1 MILNSHIGFMSPTS
15 KQFISQ
21 NKRLL
26 LPLFILVCL
35 VLPSLR
41 ELTITALS
49 DAFFQVSVF
58 VAATLLIYYYAIE
71 HFPQLELRYLS
82 AKSPILEIS
91 FSAVLGA
98 LPGCGGA
105 IIVVTQFTK
114 GQASF
119 GAIVAVLTATMG
131 DAAFLLL
138 ATRPTE
144 GLIIMGIGLVVGTLS
159 GLLVNVI
166 HKKDFLRPTSQEQKH
181 QIKILPT
188 RIIKMS
194 KPVWMG
200 AIIPSLI
207 VAFLIA
213 FNVDF
218 MQFGV
223 NTSTIINL
231 FGAAMAL
238 FIVSVWAFSSKGESY
253 QEVTSEDN
261 PCDPASKIIKV
272 LQDTHF
278 VTAWVV
284 VSFMLFEILVN
295 IAGLDL
301 KSWFVHYAYLA
312 PLIAVFIGFL
322 PGCGPQII
330 VTTLYIQGII
340 PFSALAGNA
349 ISNDG
354 DALFPAIA
362 MAPKAAVVATLY
374 TAIPALLVGYSL
386 YFLANNQ
393 YNS

>member
-1 MILNSHIGFMSPTS
+1 MILLSQIGFITPAS
-15 KQFISQ
+15 KRFVSQ

-26 LPLFILVCL
+26 LPLFLLVCL
-35 VLPSLR
+35 AVPSLR
-41 ELTITALS
+41 EITITALS

-71 HFPQLELRYLS
+71 HIPQLEMSYLS
-82 AKSPILEIS
+82 AKSKSLEVLFAS
-91 FSAVLGA
+91 VLGA

-105 IIVVTQFTK
+105 IIVVTQYTK

-144 GLIIMGIGLVVGTLS
+144 GLTIMAIGLVVGTLC
-159 GLLVNVI
+159 GLIVNAI
-166 HKKDFLRPTSQEQKH
+166 HKPDFLRPSAQEQKH
-181 QIKILPT
+181 QVKVLPTKIIKI
-188 RIIKMS
+188 S
-194 KPVWMG
+194 KPVWMF

-207 VAFLIA
+207 IAFLIA
-213 FNVDF
+213 FNVNFDK
-218 MQFGV
+218 FGQY
-223 NTSTIINL
+223 TSTGISL

-238 FIVSVWAFSSKGESY
+238 FTVVIWAYSSKGETY
-253 QEVTSEDN
+253 KEITSEEEECN
-261 PCDPASKIIKV
+261 PPSKLIKV

-284 VSFMLFEILVN
+284 ASFMLFEILVSVV
-295 IAGLDL
+295 GLDL
-301 KSWFVHYAYLA
+301 KTWFMHYAYLA
-312 PLIAVFIGFL
+312 PLIAVVIGFL

-340 PFSALAGNA
+340 PFSALAANA

-362 MAPKAAVVATLY
+362 MAPKAAVIATLY
-374 TAIPALLVGYSL
+374 TSIPALVVGYGL
-386 YFLANNQ
+386 YFL
-393 YNS
+393 S

>member
-1 MILNSHIGFMSPTS
+1 MILLSQIGFITPAS
-15 KQFISQ
+15 KRFVSQ

-26 LPLFILVCL
+26 LPLFLLVCL
-35 VLPSLR
+35 AVPSLR
-41 ELTITALS
+41 EITITALS

-71 HFPQLELRYLS
+71 HIPQLEMSYLS
-82 AKSPILEIS
+82 AKSKSLEVLFAS
-91 FSAVLGA
+91 VLGA

-105 IIVVTQFTK
+105 IIVVTQYTK

-144 GLIIMGIGLVVGTLS
+144 GLTIMAIGLVVGTLC
-159 GLLVNVI
+159 GLIVNAI
-166 HKKDFLRPTSQEQKH
+166 HKPDFLRPSAQEQKH
-181 QIKILPT
+181 QVKVLPTKIIKI
-188 RIIKMS
+188 S
-194 KPVWMG
+194 KPVWMF

-207 VAFLIA
+207 IAFLIA

-218 MQFGV
+218 NQFGQY
-223 NTSTIINL
+223 TSTGISL

-238 FIVSVWAFSSKGESY
+238 FTVVIWAYSSKGETY
-253 QEVTSEDN
+253 KEITSEDDECN
-261 PCDPASKIIKV
+261 PPSKLIKV

-284 VSFMLFEILVN
+284 ASFMLFEILVSVV
-295 IAGLDL
+295 GLDL
-301 KSWFVHYAYLA
+301 KTWFMHYAYLA
-312 PLIAVFIGFL
+312 PLIAVVIGFL

-340 PFSALAGNA
+340 PFSALAANA

-362 MAPKAAVVATLY
+362 MAPKAAVIATLY
-374 TAIPALLVGYSL
+374 TSIPALVVGYGL
-386 YFLANNQ
+386 YFL
-393 YNS
+393 S

>member
-1 MILNSHIGFMSPTS
+1 MGFITPAS
-15 KQFISQ
+15 KRFVSQ

-26 LPLFILVCL
+26 LPLFLLVCL
-35 VLPSLR
+35 AVPSLR
-41 ELTITALS
+41 EITITALS

-71 HFPQLELRYLS
+71 HIPQLEMSYLS
-82 AKSPILEIS
+82 AKSKSLEVLFAS
-91 FSAVLGA
+91 VLGA

-105 IIVVTQFTK
+105 IIVVTQYTK

-144 GLIIMGIGLVVGTLS
+144 GLTIMAIGLVVGTLC
-159 GLLVNVI
+159 GLIVNAI
-166 HKKDFLRPTSQEQKH
+166 HKPDFLRPSAQEQKH
-181 QIKILPT
+181 QVKVLPTKIIKI
-188 RIIKMS
+188 S
-194 KPVWMG
+194 KPVWMF

-207 VAFLIA
+207 IAFLIA

-218 MQFGV
+218 NQFGQYA
-223 NTSTIINL
+223 STGISL

-238 FIVSVWAFSSKGESY
+238 FTVVIWAYSSKGETY
-253 QEVTSEDN
+253 KEVTSEDDECN
-261 PCDPASKIIKV
+261 PPSKLIKV

-284 VSFMLFEILVN
+284 ASFMLFEILVSVV
-295 IAGLDL
+295 GLDL
-301 KSWFVHYAYLA
+301 KTWFMHYAYLA
-312 PLIAVFIGFL
+312 PLIAVVIGFL

-340 PFSALAGNA
+340 PFSALAANA

-362 MAPKAAVVATLY
+362 MAPKAAVIATLY
-374 TAIPALLVGYSL
+374 TSIPALVVGYGL
-386 YFLANNQ
+386 YFL
-393 YNS
+393 S

>member
-1 MILNSHIGFMSPTS
+1 MILLSQIGFITPAS
-15 KQFISQ
+15 KRFVSQ

-26 LPLFILVCL
+26 LPLFLLVCL
-35 VLPSLR
+35 AVPSLR
-41 ELTITALS
+41 EITITALS

-71 HFPQLELRYLS
+71 HIPQLEMSYLS
-82 AKSPILEIS
+82 AKSKSLEVLFAS
-91 FSAVLGA
+91 VLGA

-105 IIVVTQFTK
+105 IIVVTQYTK

-144 GLIIMGIGLVVGTLS
+144 GLTIMAIGLVVGTLC
-159 GLLVNVI
+159 GLIVNAI
-166 HKKDFLRPTSQEQKH
+166 HKPDFLRPSAQEQKH
-181 QIKILPT
+181 QVKVLPTKIIKI
-188 RIIKMS
+188 S
-194 KPVWMG
+194 KPVWMF

-207 VAFLIA
+207 IAFLIA
-213 FNVDF
+213 FNVNFD
-218 MQFGV
+218 QFGQY
-223 NTSTIINL
+223 TSTGISL

-238 FIVSVWAFSSKGESY
+238 FTVVIWAYSSKGESY
-253 QEVTSEDN
+253 KEVTSEDDECN
-261 PCDPASKIIKV
+261 PPSKLIKV

-284 VSFMLFEILVN
+284 ASFMLFEILVSVV
-295 IAGLDL
+295 GLDL
-301 KSWFVHYAYLA
+301 KTWFMHYAYLA
-312 PLIAVFIGFL
+312 PLIAVVIGFL

-340 PFSALAGNA
+340 PFSALAANA

-362 MAPKAAVVATLY
+362 MAPKAAVIATMY
-374 TAIPALLVGYSL
+374 TSIPALVVGYGL
-386 YFLANNQ
+386 YFL
-393 YNS
+393 S

>member
-1 MILNSHIGFMSPTS
+1 MTSITQIGLITPAS
-15 KQFISQ
+15 KRFVSQ

-26 LPLFILVCL
+26 LPLFLLVCFA
-35 VLPSLR
+35 VPSLR
-41 ELTITALS
+41 DIAITALS

-71 HFPQLELRYLS
+71 RLPQLELSYLS
-82 AKSPILEIS
+82 AKSPALEV
-91 FSAVLGA
+91 FFAALLGA

-144 GLIIMGIGLVVGTLS
+144 GAVIMAIGLVVGTIC
-159 GLLVNVI
+159 GAFVNTV
-166 HKKDFLRPTSQEQKH
+166 HKHDFLRPSLKEQTR
-181 QIKILPT
+181 QVKILPT
-188 RIIKMS
+188 RIIRVS
-194 KPVWMG
+194 KPVWML
-200 AIIPSLI
+200 AIFPSLI
-207 VAFLIA
+207 IAFLIA

-218 MQFGV
+218 NQFGKQ
-223 NTSTIINL
+223 TSTGIHL
-231 FGAAMAL
+231 FGAGIAL
-238 FIVSVWAFSSKGESY
+238 FIVTVWAYSSKGETY
-253 QEVTSEDN
+253 KQITSEEDECN
-261 PCDPASKIIKV
+261 PPSKVVKV

-284 VSFMLFEILVN
+284 ASFMLFEILVN
-295 IAGLDL
+295 VAGLDL
-301 KSWFVHYAYLA
+301 KTWFAHYAYLA
-312 PLIAVFIGFL
+312 PLIAVIIGFL

-340 PFSALAGNA
+340 PFSALTANA

-362 MAPKAAVVATLY
+362 LAPKAAIIATLY
-374 TAIPALLVGYSL
+374 TALPALGVGYGL
-386 YFLANNQ
+386 YFIS
-393 YNS
+393 Y

>member
-1 MILNSHIGFMSPTS
+1 MISLPHIGFITPAS
-15 KQFISQ
+15 KRFLSQ

-26 LPLFILVCL
+26 LPLFILTCL
-35 VLPSLR
+35 VIPQLR
-41 ELTITALS
+41 EITMTALS

-71 HFPQLELRYLS
+71 HLPQLELSYLS
-82 AKSPILEIS
+82 AKSPVLEIS
-91 FSAVLGA
+91 FAAILGA

-144 GLIIMGIGLVVGTLS
+144 GLLIMGIGLVVGTFS
-159 GLLVNVI
+159 GLLVNTI
-166 HKKDFLRPTSQEQKH
+166 HKKDFLRPTVQEQKH
-181 QIKILPT
+181 QIKILST
-188 RIIKMS
+188 NIIKIS
-194 KPVWMG
+194 KPVWMV

-207 VAFLIA
+207 IAFLIA

-218 MQFGV
+218 SQFGS
-223 NTSTIINL
+223 NTSTVITL
-231 FGAAMAL
+231 FGALMAL
-238 FIVSVWAFSSKGESY
+238 FIVSIWALSSRGESY
-253 QEVTSEDN
+253 QEVTSEDDACH
-261 PCDPASKIIKV
+261 PPSKIIKV

-284 VSFMLFEILVN
+284 ASFMLFEILVN

-301 KSWFVHYAYLA
+301 KTWFVHYAYLA
-312 PLIAVFIGFL
+312 PLIAVLIGFL

-362 MAPKAAVVATLY
+362 MAPKAAVIATLY
-374 TAIPALLVGYSL
+374 TSIPALIVGYGL
-386 YFLANNQ
+386 YFFAEI
-393 YNS
+393 

>member
-1 MILNSHIGFMSPTS
+1 MILLSQIGFITPAS
-15 KQFISQ
+15 KRFVSQ

-26 LPLFILVCL
+26 LPLFLLVCL
-35 VLPSLR
+35 AVPSLL
-41 ELTITALS
+41 EITITALS

-71 HFPQLELRYLS
+71 HIPQLEMSYLS
-82 AKSPILEIS
+82 AKSKSLEVLFAS
-91 FSAVLGA
+91 VLGA

-105 IIVVTQFTK
+105 IIVVTQYTK

-144 GLIIMGIGLVVGTLS
+144 GLTIMAIGLVVGTLC
-159 GLLVNVI
+159 GLIVNAI
-166 HKKDFLRPTSQEQKH
+166 HKPDFLRPSAQEQKH
-181 QIKILPT
+181 QVKVLPTKIIKI
-188 RIIKMS
+188 S
-194 KPVWMG
+194 KPVWMF

-207 VAFLIA
+207 IAFLIA

-218 MQFGV
+218 DQFGKYTG
-223 NTSTIINL
+223 TSISI

-238 FIVSVWAFSSKGESY
+238 FTVTIWAYSSKGETY
-253 QEVTSEDN
+253 KEVTSEDDECN
-261 PCDPASKIIKV
+261 PPTKLIKV

-284 VSFMLFEILVN
+284 ASFMLFEILVSVV
-295 IAGLDL
+295 GLDL
-301 KSWFVHYAYLA
+301 KTWFMHYAYLA
-312 PLIAVFIGFL
+312 PLIAVVIGFL

-340 PFSALAGNA
+340 PFSALAANA

-362 MAPKAAVVATLY
+362 MAPKAAVIATLY
-374 TAIPALLVGYSL
+374 TSIPALVVGYGL
-386 YFLANNQ
+386 YFL
-393 YNS
+393 S

>member
-1 MILNSHIGFMSPTS
+1 MILL
-15 KQFISQ
+15 SQ

-26 LPLFILVCL
+26 LPLFLLVCL
-35 VLPSLR
+35 AVPSLR
-41 ELTITALS
+41 EITITALS

-71 HFPQLELRYLS
+71 HIPQLEMSYLS
-82 AKSPILEIS
+82 AKSKSLEVLFAS
-91 FSAVLGA
+91 VLGA

-105 IIVVTQFTK
+105 IIVVTQYTK

-144 GLIIMGIGLVVGTLS
+144 GLTIMAIGLAVGTLC
-159 GLLVNVI
+159 GLIVNAI
-166 HKKDFLRPTSQEQKH
+166 HKPDFLRPSAQEQKH
-181 QIKILPT
+181 QVKVLPTKIIKI
-188 RIIKMS
+188 S
-194 KPVWMG
+194 KPVWMF

-207 VAFLIA
+207 IAFLIA

-218 MQFGV
+218 DQFGQY
-223 NTSTIINL
+223 TSIGISL

-238 FIVSVWAFSSKGESY
+238 FTVVIWAYSSKGETY
-253 QEVTSEDN
+253 KEITSEDDECN
-261 PCDPASKIIKV
+261 PPSKLIKV

-284 VSFMLFEILVN
+284 ASFMLFEILVSVV
-295 IAGLDL
+295 GLDL
-301 KSWFVHYAYLA
+301 KTWFMHYAYLA
-312 PLIAVFIGFL
+312 PLIAVVIGFL

-340 PFSALAGNA
+340 PFSALAANA

-362 MAPKAAVVATLY
+362 MAPKAAVIATLY
-374 TAIPALLVGYSL
+374 TSIPALLVGYGL
-386 YFLANNQ
+386 YFL
-393 YNS
+393 S

>member
-1 MILNSHIGFMSPTS
+1 MILLSQIGFITPAS
-15 KQFISQ
+15 KRFVSQ

-26 LPLFILVCL
+26 LPLFLLVCL
-35 VLPSLR
+35 AVPSLR
-41 ELTITALS
+41 EITITALS

-71 HFPQLELRYLS
+71 HIPQLEMSYLS
-82 AKSPILEIS
+82 AKSKSLEVLFAS
-91 FSAVLGA
+91 VLGA

-105 IIVVTQFTK
+105 IIVVTQYTK

-144 GLIIMGIGLVVGTLS
+144 GLTIMAIGLVVGTLC
-159 GLLVNVI
+159 GLIVNAI
-166 HKKDFLRPTSQEQKH
+166 HKPDFLRPSAQEQKH
-181 QIKILPT
+181 QVKVLPTKIIKI
-188 RIIKMS
+188 S
-194 KPVWMG
+194 KPVWMF

-207 VAFLIA
+207 IAFFIA

-218 MQFGV
+218 NQFGQY
-223 NTSTIINL
+223 TSTGISL

-238 FIVSVWAFSSKGESY
+238 FTVVIWAYSSKGETY
-253 QEVTSEDN
+253 KEITSEEDECN
-261 PCDPASKIIKV
+261 PPSKLIKV

-284 VSFMLFEILVN
+284 ASFMLFEILVSVV
-295 IAGLDL
+295 GLDL
-301 KSWFVHYAYLA
+301 KTWFMHYAYLA
-312 PLIAVFIGFL
+312 PLIAVVIGFL

-340 PFSALAGNA
+340 PFSALAANA

-362 MAPKAAVVATLY
+362 MAPKAAVIATLY
-374 TAIPALLVGYSL
+374 TSIPALVVGYGL
-386 YFLANNQ
+386 YFL
-393 YNS
+393 S

>member
-1 MILNSHIGFMSPTS
+1 MISLPHIGFITPAS
-15 KQFISQ
+15 KRFLSQ

-26 LPLFILVCL
+26 LPLFILTCL
-35 VLPSLR
+35 AIPQLR
-41 ELTITALS
+41 EITMTALS

-71 HFPQLELRYLS
+71 HLPQLELSYLS
-82 AKSPILEIS
+82 AKSPVLEIS
-91 FSAVLGA
+91 FAAILGA

-144 GLIIMGIGLVVGTLS
+144 GLLIMGIGLVVGTFS
-159 GLLVNVI
+159 GLLVNTI
-166 HKKDFLRPTSQEQKH
+166 HKKDFLRPTAQEQKH
-181 QIKILPT
+181 QIKILST
-188 RIIKMS
+188 NIIKIS
-194 KPVWMG
+194 KPVWMI

-207 VAFLIA
+207 IAFLIA
-213 FNVDF
+213 FNIDF
-218 MQFGV
+218 SQFGKYT
-223 NTSTIINL
+223 NTTISI

-238 FIVSVWAFSSKGESY
+238 FVVTIWAFSSKGESY
-253 QEVTSEDN
+253 QEVTSEDDACN
-261 PCDPASKIIKV
+261 PTSKIIKV

-284 VSFMLFEILVN
+284 ASFMLFEILVN

-301 KSWFVHYAYLA
+301 KTWFVHYAYLA
-312 PLIAVFIGFL
+312 PLIAVLIGFL

-362 MAPKAAVVATLY
+362 MAPKAAVIATLY
-374 TAIPALLVGYSL
+374 TSIPALAVGYGL
-386 YFLANNQ
+386 YFFAEI
-393 YNS
+393 

>member
-1 MILNSHIGFMSPTS
+1 MTSLPHIGFITPAS
-15 KQFISQ
+15 KRFLSQ

-26 LPLFILVCL
+26 LPLFILTCL
-35 VLPSLR
+35 AIPQLR
-41 ELTITALS
+41 EITMTALS

-71 HFPQLELRYLS
+71 HLPQLELSYLS

-91 FSAVLGA
+91 FAAVLGA

-144 GLIIMGIGLVVGTLS
+144 GLLIMGIGLVVGTFS
-159 GLLVNVI
+159 GLLVNTI
-166 HKKDFLRPTSQEQKH
+166 HKKNFLRPTVQEQKH
-181 QIKILPT
+181 QIKILST
-188 RIIKMS
+188 NIIKIS
-194 KPVWMG
+194 KPVWMV
-200 AIIPSLI
+200 AITPSLI
-207 VAFLIA
+207 IAFLIA

-218 MQFGV
+218 SQFGS
-223 NTSTIINL
+223 NTSTVITL
-231 FGAAMAL
+231 FGALMAL
-238 FIVSVWAFSSKGESY
+238 FIVSIWALSSRGETY
-253 QEVTSEDN
+253 QEVTSEDDACH
-261 PCDPASKIIKV
+261 PPSKIIKV

-284 VSFMLFEILVN
+284 ASFMLFEILVN

-301 KSWFVHYAYLA
+301 KTWFVHYAYLA
-312 PLIAVFIGFL
+312 PLIAVLIGFL

-362 MAPKAAVVATLY
+362 MAPKAAVIATLY
-374 TAIPALLVGYSL
+374 TSIPALIVGYGL
-386 YFLANNQ
+386 YFFAEI
-393 YNS
+393 

>member
-1 MILNSHIGFMSPTS
+1 
-15 KQFISQ
+15 
-21 NKRLL
+21 
-26 LPLFILVCL
+26 LVCL
-35 VLPSLR
+35 AVPSLR
-41 ELTITALS
+41 EITITALS

-71 HFPQLELRYLS
+71 HIPQLEMSYLS
-82 AKSPILEIS
+82 AKSKSLEVLFAS
-91 FSAVLGA
+91 VLGA

-105 IIVVTQFTK
+105 IIVVTQYTK

-144 GLIIMGIGLVVGTLS
+144 GLTIMAIGLVVGTLC
-159 GLLVNVI
+159 GLIVNAI
-166 HKKDFLRPTSQEQKH
+166 HKPDFLRPSAQEQKH
-181 QIKILPT
+181 QVKVLPTKIIKI
-188 RIIKMS
+188 S
-194 KPVWMG
+194 KPVWMF

-207 VAFLIA
+207 IAFLIA

-218 MQFGV
+218 NQFGQYA
-223 NTSTIINL
+223 STGISL

-238 FIVSVWAFSSKGESY
+238 FTVVIWAYSSKGETY
-253 QEVTSEDN
+253 KEVTSEDDECN
-261 PCDPASKIIKV
+261 PPSKLIKV

-284 VSFMLFEILVN
+284 ASFMLFEILVSVV
-295 IAGLDL
+295 GLDL
-301 KSWFVHYAYLA
+301 KTWFMHYAYLA
-312 PLIAVFIGFL
+312 PLIAVVIGFL

-340 PFSALAGNA
+340 PFSGLAANA

-362 MAPKAAVVATLY
+362 MAPKAAVIATLY
-374 TAIPALLVGYSL
+374 TSIPALVVGYGL
-386 YFLANNQ
+386 YFL
-393 YNS
+393 S

>member
-1 MILNSHIGFMSPTS
+1 MISLPHIGFITPAS
-15 KQFISQ
+15 KRFLSQ

-26 LPLFILVCL
+26 LPLFILTCL
-35 VLPSLR
+35 AIPQLR
-41 ELTITALS
+41 EITMTALS

-71 HFPQLELRYLS
+71 HLPQLELSYLS

-91 FSAVLGA
+91 FAAVLGA

-144 GLIIMGIGLVVGTLS
+144 GLLIMGIGLVVGTFS
-159 GLLVNVI
+159 GLLVNTI
-166 HKKDFLRPTSQEQKH
+166 HKKDFLRPTVQEQKH
-181 QIKILPT
+181 QIKILST
-188 RIIKMS
+188 NIIKIS
-194 KPVWMG
+194 KPVWMV

-207 VAFLIA
+207 IAFLIA

-218 MQFGV
+218 SQFGS
-223 NTSTIINL
+223 NTSTVIAL
-231 FGAAMAL
+231 FGALMAL
-238 FIVSVWAFSSKGESY
+238 FIVSIWALSSRGESY
-253 QEVTSEDN
+253 QEVTSEDDTCH
-261 PCDPASKIIKV
+261 PPSKIIKV

-284 VSFMLFEILVN
+284 ASFMLFEILVN

-301 KSWFVHYAYLA
+301 KTWFVHYAYLA
-312 PLIAVFIGFL
+312 PLIAVLIGFL

-362 MAPKAAVVATLY
+362 MAPKAAIIATLY
-374 TAIPALLVGYSL
+374 TSIPALIVGYGL
-386 YFLANNQ
+386 YFFAEI
-393 YNS
+393 

>member
-1 MILNSHIGFMSPTS
+1 MILLSQIGFITPAS
-15 KQFISQ
+15 KRFVSQ

-26 LPLFILVCL
+26 LPLFLLVCL
-35 VLPSLR
+35 AVPSLR
-41 ELTITALS
+41 EITITALS

-71 HFPQLELRYLS
+71 HIPQLEMSYLS
-82 AKSPILEIS
+82 AKSKSLEVLFAS
-91 FSAVLGA
+91 VLGA

-105 IIVVTQFTK
+105 IIVVTQYTK

-144 GLIIMGIGLVVGTLS
+144 GLTIMAIGLVVGTLC
-159 GLLVNVI
+159 GLIVNAI
-166 HKKDFLRPTSQEQKH
+166 HKPDFLRPSAQEQKH
-181 QIKILPT
+181 QVKVLPTKIIKI
-188 RIIKMS
+188 S
-194 KPVWMG
+194 KPVWMF

-207 VAFLIA
+207 IAFLIA
-213 FNVDF
+213 FNVNFD
-218 MQFGV
+218 QFGQYI
-223 NTSTIINL
+223 STGISL

-238 FIVSVWAFSSKGESY
+238 FTVVIWAYSSKGETY
-253 QEVTSEDN
+253 KEITSEEEECN
-261 PCDPASKIIKV
+261 PPSKLIKV

-284 VSFMLFEILVN
+284 ASFMLFEILVSVV
-295 IAGLDL
+295 GLDL
-301 KSWFVHYAYLA
+301 KTWFMHYAYLA
-312 PLIAVFIGFL
+312 PLIAVVIGFL

-340 PFSALAGNA
+340 PFSALAANA

-362 MAPKAAVVATLY
+362 MAPKAAVIATLY
-374 TAIPALLVGYSL
+374 TSIPALVVGYGL
-386 YFLANNQ
+386 YFL
-393 YNS
+393 S

>member
-1 MILNSHIGFMSPTS
+1 MILLSQIGFITPAS
-15 KQFISQ
+15 KRFVSQ

-26 LPLFILVCL
+26 LPLFLLVCL
-35 VLPSLR
+35 AVPSLR
-41 ELTITALS
+41 EITITALS

-71 HFPQLELRYLS
+71 HIPQLEMSYLS
-82 AKSPILEIS
+82 AKSKSLEVLFAS
-91 FSAVLGA
+91 VLGA

-105 IIVVTQFTK
+105 IIVVTQYTK

-144 GLIIMGIGLVVGTLS
+144 GLTIMAIGLVVGTLC
-159 GLLVNVI
+159 GLIVNAI
-166 HKKDFLRPTSQEQKH
+166 HKPDFLRPSAQEQKH
-181 QIKILPT
+181 QVKVLPTKIIKI
-188 RIIKMS
+188 S
-194 KPVWMG
+194 KPVWMF

-207 VAFLIA
+207 IALLIA

-218 MQFGV
+218 SQFGQY
-223 NTSTIINL
+223 TSTGISL

-238 FIVSVWAFSSKGESY
+238 FTVVIWAYSSKGETY
-253 QEVTSEDN
+253 KEITSEEDECN
-261 PCDPASKIIKV
+261 PPSKLIKV

-284 VSFMLFEILVN
+284 ASFMLFEILVSVV
-295 IAGLDL
+295 GLDL
-301 KSWFVHYAYLA
+301 KTWFMHYAYLA
-312 PLIAVFIGFL
+312 PLIAVIIGFL

-340 PFSALAGNA
+340 PFSALAANA

-362 MAPKAAVVATLY
+362 MAPKAAVIATLY
-374 TAIPALLVGYSL
+374 TSIPALVVGYGL
-386 YFLANNQ
+386 YFL
-393 YNS
+393 S

>member
-1 MILNSHIGFMSPTS
+1 MILLSQIGFITPAS
-15 KQFISQ
+15 KRFVSQ

-26 LPLFILVCL
+26 LPLFLLVCL
-35 VLPSLR
+35 AVPSLR
-41 ELTITALS
+41 EITITALS

-71 HFPQLELRYLS
+71 HIPQLEMSYLS
-82 AKSPILEIS
+82 AKSKSLEVLFAS
-91 FSAVLGA
+91 VLGA

-105 IIVVTQFTK
+105 IIVVTQYTK

-144 GLIIMGIGLVVGTLS
+144 GLTIMAIGLVVGTLC
-159 GLLVNVI
+159 GLIVNAI
-166 HKKDFLRPTSQEQKH
+166 HKPDFLRPSAQEQKH
-181 QIKILPT
+181 QVKVLPTKIIKI
-188 RIIKMS
+188 S
-194 KPVWMG
+194 KPVWMF

-207 VAFLIA
+207 IAFLIA
-213 FNVDF
+213 FNVNFD
-218 MQFGV
+218 QFGQY
-223 NTSTIINL
+223 TSTGISL

-238 FIVSVWAFSSKGESY
+238 FTVVIWAYSSRGESY
-253 QEVTSEDN
+253 KEVTSEDDECN
-261 PCDPASKIIKV
+261 PPSKLIKV

-284 VSFMLFEILVN
+284 ASFMLFEILVSVV
-295 IAGLDL
+295 GLDL
-301 KSWFVHYAYLA
+301 KTWFMHYAYLA
-312 PLIAVFIGFL
+312 PLIAVVIGFL

-340 PFSALAGNA
+340 PFSALAANA

-362 MAPKAAVVATLY
+362 MAPKAAVIATLY
-374 TAIPALLVGYSL
+374 TSIPALVVGYGL
-386 YFLANNQ
+386 YFL
-393 YNS
+393 S

>member
-1 MILNSHIGFMSPTS
+1 MILLSQIGFITPAS
-15 KQFISQ
+15 KRFVSQ

-26 LPLFILVCL
+26 LPLFLLVCL
-35 VLPSLR
+35 AVPSLR
-41 ELTITALS
+41 EITITALS

-71 HFPQLELRYLS
+71 HIPQLEMSYLS
-82 AKSPILEIS
+82 AKSKSLEVLFAS
-91 FSAVLGA
+91 VLGA

-105 IIVVTQFTK
+105 IIVVTQYTK

-144 GLIIMGIGLVVGTLS
+144 GLTIMAIGLVVGTLC
-159 GLLVNVI
+159 GLIVNAI
-166 HKKDFLRPTSQEQKH
+166 HKPDFLRPSAQEQKH
-181 QIKILPT
+181 QVKVLPT
-188 RIIKMS
+188 KIIRIS
-194 KPVWMG
+194 KPVWMF

-207 VAFLIA
+207 IAFLIA

-218 MQFGV
+218 NQFGQY
-223 NTSTIINL
+223 TSTGISL

-238 FIVSVWAFSSKGESY
+238 FTVVIWAYSSKGETY
-253 QEVTSEDN
+253 KEITSEEEECN
-261 PCDPASKIIKV
+261 PPSKLIKV

-284 VSFMLFEILVN
+284 ASFMLFEILVSVV
-295 IAGLDL
+295 GLDL
-301 KSWFVHYAYLA
+301 KTWFMHYAYLA
-312 PLIAVFIGFL
+312 PLIAVVIGFL

-340 PFSALAGNA
+340 PFSALAANA

-362 MAPKAAVVATLY
+362 MAPKAAVIATLY
-374 TAIPALLVGYSL
+374 TSIPALVVGYGL
-386 YFLANNQ
+386 YFL
-393 YNS
+393 S

>member
-1 MILNSHIGFMSPTS
+1 MISLPHIGFITPAS
-15 KQFISQ
+15 KRFLSQ

-26 LPLFILVCL
+26 LPLFILTCL
-35 VLPSLR
+35 AIPQLR
-41 ELTITALS
+41 EITMTALS

-71 HFPQLELRYLS
+71 QLPQLELSYLG

-91 FSAVLGA
+91 FAAVLGA

-138 ATRPTE
+138 ATRPSE
-144 GLIIMGIGLVVGTLS
+144 GLLIMGIGLVVGTFS
-159 GLLVNVI
+159 GLLVNTI
-166 HKKDFLRPTSQEQKH
+166 HKKDFLRPTAQEKKH
-181 QIKILPT
+181 QIKILST
-188 RIIKMS
+188 NIIKIS
-194 KPVWMG
+194 KPVWMV

-207 VAFLIA
+207 IAFLIA

-218 MQFGV
+218 SQFGAS
-223 NTSTIINL
+223 TSTLITL
-231 FGAAMAL
+231 FGALMAL
-238 FIVSVWAFSSKGESY
+238 FIVSIWALSSRGESY
-253 QEVTSEDN
+253 QEVTSEDDACN
-261 PCDPASKIIKV
+261 PPSKIIKV

-284 VSFMLFEILVN
+284 ASFMLFEILVN

-301 KSWFVHYAYLA
+301 KTWFVHYAYLA
-312 PLIAVFIGFL
+312 PLIAVLIGFL

-362 MAPKAAVVATLY
+362 MAPKAAVIATLY
-374 TAIPALLVGYSL
+374 TSIPALIVGYGL
-386 YFLANNQ
+386 YFFVEI
-393 YNS
+393 

>member
-1 MILNSHIGFMSPTS
+1 MILLSQIGFITPAS
-15 KQFISQ
+15 KRFVSQ

-26 LPLFILVCL
+26 LPLFLLVCL
-35 VLPSLR
+35 AVPSLR
-41 ELTITALS
+41 EITITALS

-71 HFPQLELRYLS
+71 HIPQLEMSYLS
-82 AKSPILEIS
+82 AKSKS
-91 FSAVLGA
+91 FEVLFASVLGA

-105 IIVVTQFTK
+105 IIVVTQYTK

-144 GLIIMGIGLVVGTLS
+144 GLTIMAIGLVVGTLC
-159 GLLVNVI
+159 GLIVNAI
-166 HKKDFLRPTSQEQKH
+166 HKPDFLRPSAQEQKH
-181 QIKILPT
+181 QVKVLPTKIIKI
-188 RIIKMS
+188 S
-194 KPVWMG
+194 KPVWMF

-207 VAFLIA
+207 IAFLIA

-218 MQFGV
+218 NQFGQY
-223 NTSTIINL
+223 TSTGISL

-238 FIVSVWAFSSKGESY
+238 FTVVIWAYSSKGETY
-253 QEVTSEDN
+253 KEITSEDDECN
-261 PCDPASKIIKV
+261 PPSKLIKV

-284 VSFMLFEILVN
+284 ASFMLFEILVSVV
-295 IAGLDL
+295 GLDL
-301 KSWFVHYAYLA
+301 KTWFMHYAYLA
-312 PLIAVFIGFL
+312 PLIAVVIGFL

-340 PFSALAGNA
+340 PFSALAANA

-362 MAPKAAVVATLY
+362 MAPKAAVIATLY
-374 TAIPALLVGYSL
+374 TSIPALVVGYGL
-386 YFLANNQ
+386 YFL
-393 YNS
+393 S

>member
-1 MILNSHIGFMSPTS
+1 MILLSQIGFITPAS
-15 KQFISQ
+15 KRFVSQ

-26 LPLFILVCL
+26 LPLFLLVCL
-35 VLPSLR
+35 AVPSLR
-41 ELTITALS
+41 EITITALS

-71 HFPQLELRYLS
+71 HIPQLEMSYLS
-82 AKSPILEIS
+82 AKSKSLEVLFAS
-91 FSAVLGA
+91 VLGA

-105 IIVVTQFTK
+105 IIVVTQYTK

-144 GLIIMGIGLVVGTLS
+144 GLTIMAIGLVVGTLC
-159 GLLVNVI
+159 GLIVNAI
-166 HKKDFLRPTSQEQKH
+166 HKPDFLRPSAQEQKH
-181 QIKILPT
+181 QVKVLPT
-188 RIIKMS
+188 KIIKVS
-194 KPVWMG
+194 KPVWMF

-207 VAFLIA
+207 IAFLIA

-218 MQFGV
+218 NQFGQY
-223 NTSTIINL
+223 TSTGISL

-238 FIVSVWAFSSKGESY
+238 FTVVIWAYSSKGETY
-253 QEVTSEDN
+253 KEITSEEDECN
-261 PCDPASKIIKV
+261 PPSKLIKV

-284 VSFMLFEILVN
+284 ASFMLFEILVSVV
-295 IAGLDL
+295 GLDL
-301 KSWFVHYAYLA
+301 KTWFMHYAYLA
-312 PLIAVFIGFL
+312 PLIAVVIGFL

-340 PFSALAGNA
+340 PFSALAANA

-362 MAPKAAVVATLY
+362 MAPKAAVIATLY
-374 TAIPALLVGYSL
+374 TSIPALVVGYGL
-386 YFLANNQ
+386 YFL
-393 YNS
+393 S

>member
-1 MILNSHIGFMSPTS
+1 MILFPHIGFITPAS
-15 KQFISQ
+15 KRFLSQ

-26 LPLFILVCL
+26 LPLFILTCL
-35 VLPSLR
+35 AIPQLR
-41 ELTITALS
+41 EITITALS

-71 HFPQLELRYLS
+71 HLPQLELSYLS
-82 AKSPILEIS
+82 AKSPVLEIS
-91 FSAVLGA
+91 FAAILGA

-144 GLIIMGIGLVVGTLS
+144 GLLIMGIGLVVGTFS
-159 GLLVNVI
+159 GLLVNAI
-166 HKKDFLRPTSQEQKH
+166 HKSDFLRPTAQEQKH
-181 QIKILPT
+181 QIKILST
-188 RIIKMS
+188 NIIKIS
-194 KPVWMG
+194 KPVWMI

-207 VAFLIA
+207 IAFLIA
-213 FNVDF
+213 FNIDF
-218 MQFGV
+218 SQFGKYT
-223 NTSTIINL
+223 NTTISI

-238 FIVSVWAFSSKGESY
+238 FVVTIWAFSSKGESY
-253 QEVTSEDN
+253 QEVTSEDDACN
-261 PCDPASKIIKV
+261 PSSKIIKV

-284 VSFMLFEILVN
+284 ASFMLFEILVN

-301 KSWFVHYAYLA
+301 KTWFVHYAYLA
-312 PLIAVFIGFL
+312 PLIAVLIGFL

-362 MAPKAAVVATLY
+362 MAPKAAVIATVY
-374 TAIPALLVGYSL
+374 TSIPALAVGYGL
-386 YFLANNQ
+386 YFL
-393 YNS
+393 S

>member
-1 MILNSHIGFMSPTS
+1 MISLPHIGFITPAS
-15 KQFISQ
+15 KRFLSQ

-26 LPLFILVCL
+26 LPLFILTCL
-35 VLPSLR
+35 AIPQLR
-41 ELTITALS
+41 EITMTALS

-71 HFPQLELRYLS
+71 HLPQLELSYLS

-91 FSAVLGA
+91 FAAVLGA

-144 GLIIMGIGLVVGTLS
+144 GLLIMGIGFVVGTFS
-159 GLLVNVI
+159 GLLVNTI
-166 HKKDFLRPTSQEQKH
+166 HKKDFLRPTAQEQKH
-181 QIKILPT
+181 QIKILST
-188 RIIKMS
+188 NIIKIS
-194 KPVWMG
+194 KPVWMV

-207 VAFLIA
+207 IAFLIA

-218 MQFGV
+218 SQFGS
-223 NTSTIINL
+223 STGTVITL
-231 FGAAMAL
+231 FGALMAL
-238 FIVSVWAFSSKGESY
+238 FIVSIWALSSRGESY
-253 QEVTSEDN
+253 QEVTSEDDACN
-261 PCDPASKIIKV
+261 PPSKIIKV

-284 VSFMLFEILVN
+284 ASFILFEILVN

-301 KSWFVHYAYLA
+301 KTWFVHYAYLA
-312 PLIAVFIGFL
+312 PLIAVLIGFL

-362 MAPKAAVVATLY
+362 MAPKAAVIATLY
-374 TAIPALLVGYSL
+374 TSIPALIVGYGL
-386 YFLANNQ
+386 YFFAEI
-393 YNS
+393 

>member
-1 MILNSHIGFMSPTS
+1 MILLSQIGFITPAS
-15 KQFISQ
+15 KRFVSQ

-26 LPLFILVCL
+26 LPLFLLVCL
-35 VLPSLR
+35 AVPSLR
-41 ELTITALS
+41 EITITALS

-71 HFPQLELRYLS
+71 HLPQLELSYLS
-82 AKSPILEIS
+82 AKSPVLEI
-91 FSAVLGA
+91 FFAAVLGA

-144 GLIIMGIGLVVGTLS
+144 GLVIMAIGLVVGTFC
-159 GLLVNVI
+159 GVIVNAL
-166 HKKDFLRPTSQEQKH
+166 HAKDFLRPTKQEQKH
-181 QIKILPT
+181 QVKVLPT
-188 RIIKMS
+188 RIIKIS
-194 KPVWMG
+194 KPIWMF

-207 VAFLIA
+207 IAFLIA

-218 MQFGV
+218 DQFGKYTG
-223 NTSTIINL
+223 TSISI

-238 FIVSVWAFSSKGESY
+238 FTVTIWAYSSKGESY
-253 QEVTSEDN
+253 KEVTSEDDECN
-261 PCDPASKIIKV
+261 PPSKIIKV

-284 VSFMLFEILVN
+284 TSFMLFEILIN

-301 KSWFVHYAYLA
+301 KTWFAHYAYLA
-312 PLIAVFIGFL
+312 PLIAVVIGFL

-340 PFSALAGNA
+340 PFSALTANA

-362 MAPKAAVVATLY
+362 MAPKAAIIATLY
-374 TAIPALLVGYSL
+374 TSIPALAVGYGL
-386 YFLANNQ
+386 YFL
-393 YNS
+393 S

>member
-1 MILNSHIGFMSPTS
+1 MILLPQIGFITPAS
-15 KQFISQ
+15 KRFMSQ

-26 LPLFILVCL
+26 LPLFILACL
-35 VLPSLR
+35 AFPHLR
-41 ELTITALS
+41 EITITALS

-71 HFPQLELRYLS
+71 HLPQLELSYLS

-91 FSAVLGA
+91 FAAVLGA

-119 GAIVAVLTATMG
+119 GAIVAVLAATMG

-138 ATRPTE
+138 ATRPSE
-144 GLIIMGIGLVVGTLS
+144 GLLIMGIGLLVGTFS
-159 GLLVNVI
+159 GLLVNAI
-166 HKKDFLRPTSQEQKH
+166 HKKDFLRPTAQEQKH

-188 RIIKMS
+188 NIIKIS
-194 KPVWMG
+194 KPIWMV

-207 VAFLIA
+207 IAFLIA

-218 MQFGV
+218 STFGAS
-223 NTSTIINL
+223 TSAVINV

-238 FIVSVWAFSSKGESY
+238 FVVSIWALSSKGESY
-253 QEVTSEDN
+253 KEVTSEDDTCN
-261 PCDPASKIIKV
+261 PPSKIVKV

-284 VSFMLFEILVN
+284 ASFMLFEILVN
-295 IAGLDL
+295 IVGLDL
-301 KSWFVHYAYLA
+301 KTWFVHYAYLA
-312 PLIAVFIGFL
+312 PLIAVLIGFL

-362 MAPKAAVVATLY
+362 MAPKAAVIATLY
-374 TAIPALLVGYSL
+374 TSIPALIVGYGL
-386 YFLANNQ
+386 YFFAEI
-393 YNS
+393 

>member
-1 MILNSHIGFMSPTS
+1 MILLPQIGFITPAS
-15 KQFISQ
+15 KRFMSQ

-26 LPLFILVCL
+26 LPLFILACL
-35 VLPSLR
+35 AFPHLR
-41 ELTITALS
+41 EITITALS

-71 HFPQLELRYLS
+71 HLPQLELSYLS

-91 FSAVLGA
+91 FAAVLGA

-138 ATRPTE
+138 ATRPSE
-144 GLIIMGIGLVVGTLS
+144 GLLIMGIGLLVGTFS
-159 GLLVNVI
+159 GLLVNAI
-166 HKKDFLRPTSQEQKH
+166 HKKDFLRPTAQEQKH

-188 RIIKMS
+188 NIIKIS
-194 KPVWMG
+194 KPIWMV

-207 VAFLIA
+207 IAFLIA

-218 MQFGV
+218 SQFGAS
-223 NTSTIINL
+223 TSTLINI

-238 FIVSVWAFSSKGESY
+238 FVVSIWALSSKGESY
-253 QEVTSEDN
+253 KEVTSEDDTCN
-261 PCDPASKIIKV
+261 PPSKIVKV

-284 VSFMLFEILVN
+284 ASFMLFEILVN
-295 IAGLDL
+295 IIGLDL
-301 KSWFVHYAYLA
+301 KTWFVHYAYLA
-312 PLIAVFIGFL
+312 PLIAVLIGFL

-362 MAPKAAVVATLY
+362 MAPKAAVIATLY
-374 TAIPALLVGYSL
+374 TSIPALIVGYGL
-386 YFLANNQ
+386 YFFAEI
-393 YNS
+393 

>member
-1 MILNSHIGFMSPTS
+1 MILLSQIGFITPAS
-15 KQFISQ
+15 KRFVNQ

-26 LPLFILVCL
+26 LPLFLLVCL
-35 VLPSLR
+35 AVPSLR
-41 ELTITALS
+41 EITINALS

-71 HFPQLELRYLS
+71 HIPQLEMSYLS
-82 AKSPILEIS
+82 AKSKSLEVLFAS
-91 FSAVLGA
+91 VLGA

-105 IIVVTQFTK
+105 IIVVTQYTK

-144 GLIIMGIGLVVGTLS
+144 GLTIMAIGLVVGTLC
-159 GLLVNVI
+159 GLIVNAI
-166 HKKDFLRPTSQEQKH
+166 HKPDFLRPSAQEQKH
-181 QIKILPT
+181 QVKVLPT
-188 RIIKMS
+188 KIIRIS
-194 KPVWMG
+194 KSVWMF

-207 VAFLIA
+207 IAFLIA

-218 MQFGV
+218 NQFGQY
-223 NTSTIINL
+223 TSTGISL

-238 FIVSVWAFSSKGESY
+238 FTVVIWAYSSKGETY
-253 QEVTSEDN
+253 KEITSEDDECN
-261 PCDPASKIIKV
+261 PPSKLIKV

-284 VSFMLFEILVN
+284 ASFMLFEILVSVV
-295 IAGLDL
+295 GLDL
-301 KSWFVHYAYLA
+301 KTWFMHYAYLA
-312 PLIAVFIGFL
+312 PLIAVVIGFL

-340 PFSALAGNA
+340 PFSALAANA

-362 MAPKAAVVATLY
+362 MAPKAAVIATLY
-374 TAIPALLVGYSL
+374 TSIPALVVGYGL
-386 YFLANNQ
+386 YFL
-393 YNS
+393 S

>member
-1 MILNSHIGFMSPTS
+1 MILLSQIGFITPAS
-15 KQFISQ
+15 KRFVSQ

-26 LPLFILVCL
+26 LPLFLLVCL

-41 ELTITALS
+41 EITITALS

-71 HFPQLELRYLS
+71 HIPQLEMSYLS
-82 AKSPILEIS
+82 AKSKSLEVLFAS
-91 FSAVLGA
+91 VLGA

-105 IIVVTQFTK
+105 IIVVTQYTK

-144 GLIIMGIGLVVGTLS
+144 GLTIMAMGLAVGTVC
-159 GLLVNVI
+159 GLIVNAI
-166 HKKDFLRPTSQEQKH
+166 HKPDFLRPSSQEQKH
-181 QIKILPT
+181 QVKVLPAKIIKI
-188 RIIKMS
+188 S
-194 KPVWMG
+194 KPVWMF
-200 AIIPSLI
+200 AIIPSLVI
-207 VAFLIA
+207 AFLIA

-218 MQFGV
+218 NQFGQY
-223 NTSTIINL
+223 TSTGISL

-238 FIVSVWAFSSKGESY
+238 FTVVIWAYSSKGESY
-253 QEVTSEDN
+253 KEVTSEDDECN
-261 PCDPASKIIKV
+261 PPSKLIKV

-284 VSFMLFEILVN
+284 ASFMLFEILVSVV
-295 IAGLDL
+295 GLDL
-301 KSWFVHYAYLA
+301 KTWFMHYAYLA
-312 PLIAVFIGFL
+312 PLIAVVIGFL

-340 PFSALAGNA
+340 PFSALAANA

-362 MAPKAAVVATLY
+362 MAPKAAVIATLY
-374 TAIPALLVGYSL
+374 TSIPALVVGYGL
-386 YFLANNQ
+386 YFL
-393 YNS
+393 S

>member
-1 MILNSHIGFMSPTS
+1 MISLPHIGFITPAS
-15 KQFISQ
+15 KRFLSQ
-21 NKRLL
+21 NKRLM
-26 LPLFILVCL
+26 LPLFILTCL
-35 VLPSLR
+35 AIPQLR
-41 ELTITALS
+41 EITMTALS

-71 HFPQLELRYLS
+71 HLPQLELCYLS

-91 FSAVLGA
+91 FAAVLGA

-119 GAIVAVLTATMG
+119 GAIIAVLTATMG

-144 GLIIMGIGLVVGTLS
+144 GLLIMGIGLVVGTFS
-159 GLLVNVI
+159 GLLVNTI
-166 HKKDFLRPTSQEQKH
+166 HKKNFLRPTAQEQKH
-181 QIKILPT
+181 QIKILST
-188 RIIKMS
+188 NIIKIS
-194 KPVWMG
+194 KPIWVV

-207 VAFLIA
+207 IAFLIA
-213 FNVDF
+213 FNVNF
-218 MQFGV
+218 TQFG
-223 NTSTIINL
+223 TSTLVTL
-231 FGAAMAL
+231 FGALMAL
-238 FIVSVWAFSSKGESY
+238 FIVSIWALSSRGESY
-253 QEVTSEDN
+253 QEVTSEDDACH
-261 PCDPASKIIKV
+261 PPSKIIKV

-284 VSFMLFEILVN
+284 ASFMLFEILVN

-301 KSWFVHYAYLA
+301 KTWFVHYAYLA
-312 PLIAVFIGFL
+312 PLIAVLIGFL

-354 DALFPAIA
+354 DALFPAIT
-362 MAPKAAVVATLY
+362 MAPKAAVIATLY
-374 TAIPALLVGYSL
+374 TSIPALIVGYGL
-386 YFLANNQ
+386 YFFAEI
-393 YNS
+393 

>member
-1 MILNSHIGFMSPTS
+1 MISLPHIGFITPAS
-15 KQFISQ
+15 KRFLSQ

-26 LPLFILVCL
+26 LPLFILTCL
-35 VLPSLR
+35 AIPQLR
-41 ELTITALS
+41 EITMTALS

-71 HFPQLELRYLS
+71 HLPQLELSYLS

-91 FSAVLGA
+91 FAALLGA

-144 GLIIMGIGLVVGTLS
+144 GLLIMGIGLVVGTFS
-159 GLLVNVI
+159 GLLVNTI
-166 HKKDFLRPTSQEQKH
+166 HKKDFLRPTVQEQKH
-181 QIKILPT
+181 QIKILST
-188 RIIKMS
+188 NIIKIS
-194 KPVWMG
+194 KPVWMV

-207 VAFLIA
+207 IAFLIA

-218 MQFGV
+218 SQFGAS
-223 NTSTIINL
+223 TSTVITL
-231 FGAAMAL
+231 FGALMAL
-238 FIVSVWAFSSKGESY
+238 FIVSIWALSSRGESY
-253 QEVTSEDN
+253 QEVTSEDDACH
-261 PCDPASKIIKV
+261 PPSKIIKV

-284 VSFMLFEILVN
+284 ASFMLFEILVN

-301 KSWFVHYAYLA
+301 KTWFVHYAYLA
-312 PLIAVFIGFL
+312 PLIAVLIGFL

-362 MAPKAAVVATLY
+362 MAPKAAVIATLY
-374 TAIPALLVGYSL
+374 TSIPALIVGYGL
-386 YFLANNQ
+386 YYFAEI
-393 YNS
+393 

>member
-1 MILNSHIGFMSPTS
+1 MILLSQIGFITPAS
-15 KQFISQ
+15 KRFVSQ

-26 LPLFILVCL
+26 LPLFLLVCL
-35 VLPSLR
+35 AVPSLR
-41 ELTITALS
+41 EITITALS

-71 HFPQLELRYLS
+71 HIPQLEMSYLS
-82 AKSPILEIS
+82 TKSKSLEVLFAS
-91 FSAVLGA
+91 VLGA

-105 IIVVTQFTK
+105 IIVVTQYTK

-144 GLIIMGIGLVVGTLS
+144 GLTIMAIGLVVGTLC
-159 GLLVNVI
+159 GLIVNAI
-166 HKKDFLRPTSQEQKH
+166 HKPDFLRPSAQEQKH
-181 QIKILPT
+181 QVKVLPTKIIKI
-188 RIIKMS
+188 S
-194 KPVWMG
+194 KPVWMF

-207 VAFLIA
+207 IAFLIA

-218 MQFGV
+218 NQFGQY
-223 NTSTIINL
+223 TSTGISL

-238 FIVSVWAFSSKGESY
+238 FTVVIWAYSSKGETY
-253 QEVTSEDN
+253 KEITSEEEECN
-261 PCDPASKIIKV
+261 PPSKLIKV

-284 VSFMLFEILVN
+284 ASFMLFEILVSVV
-295 IAGLDL
+295 GLDL
-301 KSWFVHYAYLA
+301 KTWFMHYAYLA
-312 PLIAVFIGFL
+312 PLIAVVIGFL

-340 PFSALAGNA
+340 PFSALAANA

-362 MAPKAAVVATLY
+362 MAPKAAVIATLY
-374 TAIPALLVGYSL
+374 TSIPALVVGYGL
-386 YFLANNQ
+386 YFL
-393 YNS
+393 S